1 VRGVFTRLCSV
12 KRRSKIKTIT
22 LAHGNGGEEN
32 NELIE
37 KIFYKHLKNDYLK
50 RSEDASLIEGGRLAF
65 TTDSFTIS
73 PLVFRG
79 GDIGKLSICGTC
91 NDLAMMGAAPKYV
104 TLAMII
110 EEGFEVSILE
120 KIVKSIKKELEVC
133 GAVVVAGDTKVVPRG
148 SVDKLFIN
156 TSGIGVVE
164 IEGISASNL
173 SVGDIVVVSRDIGSH
188 GASIYASREGIDI
201 ESDLESDCASLWP
214 MVKALIDSNIKPKE
228 MRDATRGG
236 LAAVLN
242 EWAKASNVCI
252 EIDEALIP
260 ISQEV
265 KGICELLGFEPTA
278 LANEGT
284 FVLVIDKK
292 ERKKTIEILKS
303 FEQNKRCSVI
313 GKVTDEYRQKVVLV
327 SEWDTK
333 RFLDMPTGEL
343 LPRIC

>member
-1 VRGVFTRLCSV
+1 M
-12 KRRSKIKTIT
+12 KTIT

-37 KIFYKHLKNDYLK
+37 GVFYKHLKNDYLK
-50 RSEDASLIEGGRLAF
+50 KSEDAALIEGGRLAF

-73 PLVFRG
+73 PLFFSG

-104 TLAMII
+104 TLAMMI
-110 EEGFEVSILE
+110 EEGLE
-120 KIVKSIKKELEVC
+120 MQTLDRIVRSIKKELEIC

-156 TSGIGVVE
+156 TSGVGVVE
-164 IEGISASNL
+164 LEGISASNL
-173 SVGDIVVVSRDIGSH
+173 TEGDAIVVSRDVGCH
-188 GASIYASREGIDI
+188 GAAIYANREGIDI
-201 ESDLESDCASLWP
+201 ESTLQSDCASLWP
-214 MVKALIDSNIKPKE
+214 MVKALKDAGIRPKE

-242 EWAKASNVCI
+242 EWAKASDVCI
-252 EIDEALIP
+252 EIDEAKVP
-260 ISQEV
+260 ICDEV

-284 FVLVIDKK
+284 FVLALDPKDVPLAL
-292 ERKKTIEILKS
+292 EVLRG
-303 FEQNKRCSVI
+303 FEQNAKCANIGTVGGEYKR
-313 GKVTDEYRQKVVLV
+313 KVTMK
-327 SEWDTK
+327 SEWGTK